1 MKKTLTIVGALLASV
16 TLIAVGSVATVFPTS
31 SSRGAMNFF
40 WNSVLDEESE
50 QALGDVDSFL
60 YAHRQE
66 VLELPK
72 SIIEKAFPFSFST
85 KVPKGVTI
93 YLEPIQ
99 GSESFLAV
107 VSPFWSKSISAKDLG
122 EDLLNAQALLLQLND
137 ALAVDEELNIT
148 EIIPEVRLPRGII
161 FNPVSQTYFLSHVY
175 FDAECVQLRVEELEI
190 TEEPF
195 GIAHKRTAF
204 SSHPC
209 LPDVWGTHQHGAA
222 MSVTPLGD
230 VLVGI
235 GDFGFG
241 LSSVTGSGPS
251 ERFNDG
257 RTPLDAPNEYGVVVK
272 IPLNGEKE
280 VYSRG
285 HRNPQGMAWDPRL
298 NQLWVSEHGPQG
310 GGELNLVKSGSDY
323 GWPDVS
329 FGRPYGDSP
338 HPFESV
344 DLGSRYGGRHEGF
357 EKPVLTWLPAI
368 APSAL
373 VVYSGNEFPLW
384 EGDLV
389 LGTLVDKSLRR
400 LRVVEGRV
408 IFDEKIYLDERVRDL
423 KIDPQGRLLVST
435 DNGKIMRLS
444 LETLPG

>member
-31 SSRGAMNFF
+31 SSRGAMDFI
-40 WNSVLDEESE
+40 WGPILGEEKE
-50 QALGDVDSFL
+50 ETLGDFDSFL
-60 YAHRQE
+60 YAHNKE
-66 VLELPK
+66 IFELPE
-72 SIIEKAFPFSFST
+72 SIIERTSPSFFPPA
-85 KVPKGVTI
+85 VPRGITVYI
-93 YLEPIQ
+93 EPIRGGKNLLAIVSPYWRQ
-99 GSESFLAV
+99 AIIAKELDKNLLQSQAILLILGDSLSIQQELNLTAV
-107 VSPFWSKSISAKDLG
+107 VP
-122 EDLLNAQALLLQLND
+122 
-137 ALAVDEELNIT
+137 
-148 EIIPEVRLPRGII
+148 EIRLPRSIV
-161 FNPVSQTYFLSHVY
+161 FNPVSQTYFISHVY
-175 FDAECVQLRVEELEI
+175 FDAECVQLRVEELDI
-190 TEEPF
+190 KEEPLEVSHL
-195 GIAHKRTAF
+195 GTVF
-204 SSHPC
+204 SSTPC
-209 LPDVWGTHQHGAA
+209 LPEVWGTHQHGAA
-222 MSVTPLGD
+222 MVVTPRGD
-230 VLVGI
+230 LFVSV

-241 LSSVTGSGPS
+241 LSSVTGSGPF

-272 IPLNGEKE
+272 ILLNGEKE

-423 KIDPQGRLLVST
+423 KLDPQGRLLVST

-444 LETLPG
+444 IETLPG